1 MFLHTLSQ
9 PFFSIDSDVT
19 WPELSSC
26 AGELGRCGETI
37 IRSEEERAVLTLA
50 PSGEEFSVKYICSL
64 SSNQNHST
72 QPGNIKSERSPG
84 SQQAVTALT
93 CLSAADAD
101 ADADDADDDTD
112 EEQLERKKRKLIQL
126 MSDPLPPKV
135 RVLNSSLYHC
145 NHKPHEEMSFHSSTL
160 STLH

>member
-9 PFFSIDSDVT
+9 PFFSINSDVK

-26 AGELGRCGETI
+26 VGELGRRGETI

-50 PSGEEFSVKYICSL
+50 PSGEEFSVKYMCSL
-64 SSNQNHST
+64 SSNQSHST

-84 SQQAVTALT
+84 AQQAVTALT
-93 CLSAADAD
+93 CLSAAAAD
-101 ADADDADDDTD
+101 DDDTD

-126 MSDPLPPKV
+126 TSDPLQPRV
-135 RVLNSSLYHC
+135 RVLNSSLCHC
-145 NHKPHEEMSFHSSTL
+145 NQNPHEEANFHSSTL
-160 STLH
+160 STPR